1 MSAVR
6 IKKGDTVKVI
16 AGKDKGKTGKVMSV
30 NAKNHTALVKM
41 IWDHARQTEKAV
53 YDADEELTAETK
65 LARAKY
71 EFLYREA
78 KLRKVHGHIQSSVFG
93 K

>member
-1 MSAVR
+1 
-6 IKKGDTVKVI
+6 
-16 AGKDKGKTGKVMSV
+16 
-30 NAKNHTALVKM
+30 M
-41 IWDHARQTEKAV
+41 IWDHARQTEEAV
-53 YDADEELTAETK
+53 YDSDDELTAETK

-78 KLRKVHGHIQSSVFG
+78 KLRKVHGRMQSSVFG

>member
-1 MSAVR
+1 MFGRKRHILRSTYDEFLLDA
-6 IKKGDTVKVI
+6 IDD
-16 AGKDKGKTGKVMSV
+16 A
-30 NAKNHTALVKM
+30 KM
-41 IWDHARQTEKAV
+41 IWDHARQTEKSV

-78 KLRKVHGHIQSSVFG
+78 KLRKVHGHMQSSVFG

>member
-1 MSAVR
+1 MEESDIFFA
-6 IKKGDTVKVI
+6 
-16 AGKDKGKTGKVMSV
+16 AHMMNFCWMQS
-30 NAKNHTALVKM
+30 M
-41 IWDHARQTEKAV
+41 MQAV
-53 YDADEELTAETK
+53 YDSDDELTAETK

-78 KLRKVHGHIQSSVFG
+78 KLRKVHGRMQSSVFG